1 MMSNLINKTMKG
13 FTLVEMI
20 ISTSILSILMLV
32 LSNAFGSLIDV
43 QLSSSAK
50 SSVDQDGRYIIL
62 KLSRNVQDASAIVGP
77 ASPGSS
83 ISATLKSAIDSLNYT
98 YSLNGGNLQVV
109 SNGAPINLN
118 SYDTTISN
126 LNFIRSGVGDNTD
139 TLQVKFTVTSKTVL
153 KGLPQIKTYQ
163 TTLSLQ

>member
-1 MMSNLINKTMKG
+1 MSNLINKTMKG

-32 LSNAFGSLIDV
+32 LSNAFGSLIDI

-50 SSVDQDGRYIIL
+50 SSVDQDGRYIML

-83 ISATLKSAIDSLNYT
+83 ISATLKSAVDSLNYT
-98 YSLNGGNLQVV
+98 YSLNSGNLQVV
-109 SNGAPINLN
+109 SNGTPINLN

-139 TLQVKFTVTSKTVL
+139 TLQVKFTVTSKTLL
-153 KGLPQIKTYQ
+153 KGQPQIKTYQ
-163 TTLSLQ
+163 TTLSLL